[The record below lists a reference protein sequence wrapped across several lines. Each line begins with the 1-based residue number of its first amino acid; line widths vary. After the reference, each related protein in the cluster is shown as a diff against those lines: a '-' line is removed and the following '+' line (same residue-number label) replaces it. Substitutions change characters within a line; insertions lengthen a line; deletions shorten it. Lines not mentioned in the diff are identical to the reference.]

1 MGMAQQAPQQEDDM
15 LSPLSDQDLMD
26 SGLPTGQDEN
36 AIKERIMSLLGRFGI
51 LEQVSDEN
59 KIKLE
64 KEAAKLAKA
73 IVNKDIET
81 IEASPLNDIFE
92 KIVEEQNASLEPSEE
107 DMAMMEQ
114 ETAMPQQGQAKPAA
128 TKDFTSMMPPAGG
141 GILGR

>member
-1 MGMAQQAPQQEDDM
+1 MQPDFMGMAQQAQQPEDDM
-15 LSPLSDQDLMD
+15 LSPLSDQDLID
-26 SGLPTGQDEN
+26 SGLPTGQDEG

-92 KIVEEQNASLEPSEE
+92 KIVDEENASIEPSEE
-107 DMAMMEQ
+107 DLADVEQ
-114 ETAMPQQGQAKPAA
+114 PQQAPTNFAG
-128 TKDFTSMMPPAGG
+128 MMGG
-141 GILGR
+141 GGLGR